1 MPPAVIRLRGIR
13 VDHAAT
19 SSKAKNDPFSSVP
32 KGSNKAAPVTQG
44 GLFVSTYIAG
54 KATRYLARPSS

>member
-1 MPPAVIRLRGIR
+1 MRRAARPAQ
-13 VDHAAT
+13 A
-19 SSKAKNDPFSSVP
+19 KAFN
-32 KGSNKAAPVTQG
+32 NKAAPVTQG